1 MNNHIYVTDK
11 NINTFQE
18 NLTFKDSIIFVGEN
32 VSGGIEVET
41 NRIIRLIDSV
51 VNEHNIIQFYS
62 QGFPDYQIENQFNRI
77 RNTNIRFVF
86 VNETGQRYYKHLI
99 DLVNAGVR
107 VCLYLHSATQE
118 ILSSTL
124 IRSQIV
130 LSPSYTTISQLKQI
144 GVKQDYVQF
153 ILDYLDKVDKSSIR
167 EIKCQIPKRFSQ
179 QHTGEVEI
187 EILKQINELVPAYT
201 IDYPIFNNKDQ
212 ETVDNFY
219 KNANGLVEHLPY
231 VHEQSVKYYY
241 NKFKFILHFPQQELI
256 GITVLDQMQNGQI
269 PIYRQVCDNGNEFG
283 SPLNMKDLGFKF
295 LDYLSDQQNI
305 KRLKQFI
312 NMPPDQ
318 LDEYQAY
325 MIGEIRKQY
334 SPEPWYELINYLE
347 S

>member
-1 MNNHIYVTDK
+1 MNNRIYVTHN
-11 NINTFQE
+11 NINTFHQ
-18 NLTFKDSIIFVGEN
+18 NLMFINSIIFIGEN
-32 VSGGIEVET
+32 VSGGIEVQT
-41 NRIIRLIDSV
+41 NRIINLIESV
-51 VNEHNIIQFYS
+51 VDNYNIIQFYT
-62 QGFPDYQIENQFNRI
+62 QGFADYQIADQLERI
-77 RNTNIRFVF
+77 KNTNIKFIF
-86 VNETGQRYYKHLI
+86 INETGERYYKHIVKLTDTGI
-99 DLVNAGVR
+99 R
-107 VCLYLHSATQE
+107 TCIYLHSAQQE
-118 ILSSTL
+118 MLDSRL
-124 IRSQIV
+124 IHNQLVIQ
-130 LSPSYTTISQLKQI
+130 PQYTTISCLKRVGI
-144 GVKQDYVQF
+144 KQEYMPF

-167 EIKCQIPKRFSQ
+167 EIKCQIPKRFCQ

-295 LDYLSDQQNI
+295 LDYLSEQQNI
-305 KRLKQFI
+305 TRLKQFI
-312 NMPPDQ
+312 NMPPGQ